1 MKFLIK
7 ASEYLLK
14 HDKNLVKNTFT
25 FAIIYQKYGQVS
37 ILNMRLLS
45 FHLIMTFVGNRKG
58 NFR

>member
-1 MKFLIK
+1 MMKFLIK

-37 ILNMRLLS
+37 ILNISLLS
-45 FHLIMTFVGNRKG
+45 FYLIIINVGRK
-58 NFR
+58 